1 MTSCQLTKVDATTVH
16 IEAVVSAEEVD
27 AAFETAQKDVDLLK
41 QRPLGEKQ
49 LGDDPERAVREAV
62 ATRATR
68 AITEKA
74 SKQAVEE
81 NGLRLTQ
88 NPKVNIDKV
97 AERGK
102 EFAFSFN
109 ADVVPECTLRDYAD
123 LTVRIS
129 AASDV
134 TDDEVDAKLEEIRQR
149 SADLSRHSKEPLDG
163 IDIAKISFTSTIDG
177 EGYEGDT
184 ADGYA
189 YQLGSGHLPEGFE
202 DGLRGM
208 KAGETKTIE
217 FVIPQ
222 DFDNADIAGK
232 TACFKVT
239 VEDATRVTLPD
250 IDDEFARQFKYTDL
264 AEFRQ
269 VLRKRV
275 AMEHEGEHDAEK
287 EREARRALAD
297 LLVEDIPETL
307 LNAQAHRMLE
317 AFKTELLQ
325 QNIQFTEYCG
335 FLGLT
340 ESQVV
345 EEMKEEASHTLRE
358 NLALESL
365 FRDQGF
371 KVTKDDLQKT
381 ADDVALDNGLSLN
394 MPFEGLSAE
403 QQQAIREMTEH
414 RLATEWLMEHAT
426 FVEE

>member
-1 MTSCQLTKVDATTVH
+1 M
-16 IEAVVSAEEVD
+16 
-27 AAFETAQKDVDLLK
+27 
-41 QRPLGEKQ
+41 
-49 LGDDPERAVREAV
+49 
-62 ATRATR
+62 
-68 AITEKA
+68 
-74 SKQAVEE
+74 
-81 NGLRLTQ
+81 
-88 NPKVNIDKV
+88 
-97 AERGK
+97 
-102 EFAFSFN
+102 
-109 ADVVPECTLRDYAD
+109 
-123 LTVRIS
+123 
-129 AASDV
+129 
-134 TDDEVDAKLEEIRQR
+134 
-149 SADLSRHSKEPLDG
+149 
-163 IDIAKISFTSTIDG
+163 
-177 EGYEGDT
+177 
-184 ADGYA
+184 
-189 YQLGSGHLPEGFE
+189 PEGFE

-217 FVIPQ
+217 FIIPQ
-222 DFDNADIAGK
+222 DFDNADIAGPARTGK
-232 TACFKVT
+232 STFIKRFMETMVI
-239 VEDATRVTLPD
+239 PN
-250 IDDEFARQFKYTDL
+250 IDDEFARQFKYADL

-275 AMEHEGEHDAEK
+275 AMEHEGERDAEK